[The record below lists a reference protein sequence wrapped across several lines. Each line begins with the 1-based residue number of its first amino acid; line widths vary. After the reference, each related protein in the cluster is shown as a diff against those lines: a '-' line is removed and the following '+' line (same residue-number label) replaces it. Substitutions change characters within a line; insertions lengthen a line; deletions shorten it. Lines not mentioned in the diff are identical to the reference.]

1 MPYPSQYH
9 NFDYPLKICAMQI
22 KNIYTFSHD
31 ILQTLRIINVF
42 KYLWFDL
49 KGRNGFTLKT
59 FLRGPWLAR
68 INVKKKTENLNVS
81 QVMMG
86 SPNHPQDPIIL
97 LRIMWF
103 FDWWGMNQV
112 ITQRGAS
119 FMISLVDGIFEKGE
133 TLKLELK

>member
-1 MPYPSQYH
+1 MC
-9 NFDYPLKICAMQI
+9 L
-22 KNIYTFSHD
+22 NIYG
-31 ILQTLRIINVF
+31 L
-42 KYLWFDL
+42 
-49 KGRNGFTLKT
+49 TLKEEMVLHQKH
-59 FLRGPWLAR
+59 FWEVRDLQELML
-68 INVKKKTENLNVS
+68 KKNENLNVS

-97 LRIMWF
+97 LWIMWF
-103 FDWWGMNQV
+103 FNWWGMNQV